1 MTKQA
6 ESSGRAVLPSGAVL
20 EQTAAGRFRFT
31 DADGSAHEP
40 VHVVRAFPVSAPD
53 DGLSLM
59 SADGHELLWIDRLD
73 GLEGPARAL
82 IEQALDEREFMPVIM
97 RLAGVSGYV
106 TPCTWRVDTDRGE
119 ASFVLKGEEDIRRM
133 GNGSLLIT
141 DSDGIHY
148 LLRDVAALDRTSRRI
163 LDRFL

>member
-1 MTKQA
+1 MTHSDTGQ
-6 ESSGRAVLPSGAVL
+6 RAVLASGAVL
-20 EQTAAGRFRFT
+20 ERTVSGRFRLMQI
-31 DADGSAHEP
+31 DGIVHDP

-53 DGLSLM
+53 LGFSLM
-59 SADGHELLWIDRLD
+59 SADGHELLWIERLD
-73 GLEGPARAL
+73 ALGGDVRAL
-82 IEQALDEREFMPVIM
+82 VEQALDEREFMPVIL
-97 RLAGVSGYV
+97 RLVSVSGYV

-133 GNGSLLIT
+133 GNGALLIT

-148 LLRDVAALDRTSRRI
+148 LLRDVSALDRGSRRI